1 MVDFS
6 HRRRLVRLVQI
17 YETDMV
23 LNSHLPA
30 SVLFESLTPRE
41 RDVLSYIAIGK
52 ANKVIAA
59 ELAISQ
65 RTVEAHRARVFQKLR
80 VRNAVELTRFVFS
93 EPGLRDVLP
102 PSLVGSL
109 SVP

>member
-1 MVDFS
+1 
-6 HRRRLVRLVQI
+6 
-17 YETDMV
+17 MV

-59 ELAISQ
+59 ELEISQ
-65 RTVEAHRARVFQKLR
+65 RTVE
-80 VRNAVELTRFVFS
+80 NAVELTRFVFS

-102 PSLVGSL
+102 PSLVGGL

>member
-1 MVDFS
+1 MVNSS
-6 HRRRLVRLVQI
+6 HYRWPGRLVQI

-41 RDVLSYIAIGK
+41 RDVLSYIATGK

-59 ELAISQ
+59 ELEISQ

-93 EPGLRDVLP
+93 EPALRDVLP
-102 PSLVGSL
+102 PCLMGGQSA
-109 SVP
+109 P

>member
-1 MVDFS
+1 MVNSS
-6 HRRRLVRLVQI
+6 HRRRPGRLVLLH
-17 YETDMV
+17 ETDMV
-23 LNSHLPA
+23 LNGHLPA

-41 RDVLSYIAIGK
+41 RDVLSYIACGK

-59 ELAISQ
+59 ELEISQ

-80 VRNAVELTRFVFS
+80 VRNAVELARFVFS

-102 PSLVGSL
+102 PSLLGGL
-109 SVP
+109 FVP

>member
-1 MVDFS
+1 
-6 HRRRLVRLVQI
+6 
-17 YETDMV
+17 MV

-65 RTVEAHRARVFQKLR
+65 RTVEAHRARVFQ
-80 VRNAVELTRFVFS
+80 
-93 EPGLRDVLP
+93 
-102 PSLVGSL
+102 
-109 SVP
+109 

>member
-1 MVDFS
+1 
-6 HRRRLVRLVQI
+6 
-17 YETDMV
+17 MV
-23 LNSHLPA
+23 LNGHLPA
-30 SVLFESLTPRE
+30 NVLFDSLTPRE

-80 VRNAVELTRFVFS
+80 VRNAVELTRCVFS
-93 EPGLRDVLP
+93 EPGLLEALP
-102 PSLVGSL
+102 PRVSGRRAG
-109 SVP
+109 